1 MEGREAVEYVLAQAR
16 EQHLSDV
23 DVLLNREEHL
33 TVHVLDGR
41 VEKVDQSIGLGLGV
55 RVVSEGRTG
64 LAFTER
70 LEPQAMDKAVLSAKE
85 NALLQ
90 DPTEVVLNTE
100 IPAVPPPEAVPQ
112 KAALKEIRQKPAP
125 RLIPRVSPKAKPNPP
140 SQLDAG
146 RLAALIDKSK
156 KEQAA
161 AKVEARDETEKLEEV
176 VRRASLDARR
186 ARIAT
191 ATLVAAIRR
200 KVEECWSIPAGAKEA
215 ADLNVRLKIYL
226 TLDGNLA
233 RPIELLDLDR
243 MHEPGQE
250 YFRTAVESAARAVRR
265 CAPYELPKDQYD
277 LWRVIEFNFY
287 PREMIG
293 G

>member
-1 MEGREAVEYVLAQAR
+1 MNELRIGLIFSAVFHVVIAGVAVVGIPSLAR
-16 EQHLSDV
+16 ERPQMAQPIPIDVVISD
-23 DVLLNREEHL
+23 RFRITEPAPAPQEEKK
-33 TVHVLDGR
+33 T
-41 VEKVDQSIGLGLGV
+41 
-55 RVVSEGRTG
+55 
-64 LAFTER
+64 AP
-70 LEPQAMDKAVLSAKE
+70 EPSPSLRAAAAPSPRRA
-85 NALLQ
+85 
-90 DPTEVVLNTE
+90 
-100 IPAVPPPEAVPQ
+100 AVPPPEAVPQ
-112 KAALKEIRQKPAP
+112 KPAPKKIRQKPQP
-125 RLIPRVSPKAKPNPP
+125 RLIPRVTPKAKPKPP
-140 SQLDAG
+140 SSLDAG

-156 KEQAA
+156 KAQAA
-161 AKVEARDETEKLEEV
+161 AKVEAREEPEKLEEV

-233 RPIELLDLDR
+233 RPIELMDLDR

-277 LWRVIEFNFY
+277 LWRVIEFNFD
-287 PREMIG
+287 PREMFG

>member
-1 MEGREAVEYVLAQAR
+1 MNEL
-16 EQHLSDV
+16 
-23 DVLLNREEHL
+23 
-33 TVHVLDGR
+33 
-41 VEKVDQSIGLGLGV
+41 
-55 RVVSEGRTG
+55 RTG
-64 LAFTER
+64 LIFSAVFHVVVAGVAVVGIPSLAREPPQLAQPIPIDVVISDRLRVTEPAPAPQEEKKTAP
-70 LEPQAMDKAVLSAKE
+70 EPSPAVRTA
-85 NALLQ
+85 AA
-90 DPTEVVLNTE
+90 PA
-100 IPAVPPPEAVPQ
+100 PRRAAVPPPEAVPQ
-112 KAALKEIRQKPAP
+112 KPALKKIRQKPEP
-125 RLIPRVSPKAKPNPP
+125 RLIPQVTPKAKPKPP

-161 AKVEARDETEKLEEV
+161 AKVEAREDPEKLEEV
-176 VRRASLDARR
+176 VRRATLDARR

-233 RPIELLDLDR
+233 RPIELMDLDR

-277 LWRVIEFNFY
+277 LWRVIEFNFD
-287 PREMIG
+287 PREMFG